1 MRWKTVWRITSFSL
15 CILVAAFGLA
25 LAACDRP
32 NAGPSDHAPLS
43 IPAEPPGVPP
53 TPKPMTG
60 ASPVERSS
68 PPQPTGL
75 VASTPPGEGRPTE
88 EPTAT
93 TPLPTESAAP
103 GPLKPMGISRA
114 FPLLSFTRLTNLA
127 QPPDG
132 SNLLFVAEQE
142 GTIAAF
148 PNDPQAAEA
157 FVFLDIRGR
166 VSTDGNEEGL
176 LGLAFDPGYVDNGR
190 FYVYYSAARPRR
202 SVLSRFIAS
211 REHPAIADPGSE
223 VVIMEVPQP
232 YSNHNGGQLA
242 FGPDGYLYL
251 GLGDGGSTG
260 DPQSNGQNLGTLLG
274 SVIRIDVSL
283 ETDQPG
289 YRIPEDNPFTGIEGA
304 GGEIWAY
311 GLRNPWRFS
320 FDRETGAL
328 WLGDVGQHLWEE
340 VNQIEMG
347 RNYGWNTMEGAHCF
361 KPRSGCDA
369 TGLELP
375 LLEYSSKEGCS
386 VIGGYVYRG
395 PRLPSLTGAYVYAD
409 YCSGSIWALREE
421 HGSVSDQRLVASLD
435 KLITSFGEDQEGNLY
450 ILSRNSGIYELTEL
464 EAP

>member
-1 MRWKTVWRITSFSL
+1 MRWKTVGRIISFGL

-68 PPQPTGL
+68 PPQPTRL

-93 TPLPTESAAP
+93 TPLPTQSAAP

-157 FVFLDIRGR
+157 FVFLDIRDR

-202 SVLSRFIAS
+202 SVLARFIAS
-211 REHPAIADPGSE
+211 REHPAVADPGSE

-251 GLGDGGSTG
+251 GLGGSAG

-340 VNQIEMG
+340 VNKIGMG

-435 KLITSFGEDQEGNLY
+435 KLLTSFGEDREGNLY